1 MQNKVFGFGCT
12 DVNRFFL
19 RLRLGNLPNPIPTFL
34 IVMLSVSHNDHF
46 YLVLSYIKKKKKE
59 KSYKCSGKNPHTVII
74 WPILY
79 QVYLTGREI
88 LLFPEEKNPCYCKL
102 QG

>member
-1 MQNKVFGFGCT
+1 M
-12 DVNRFFL
+12 
-19 RLRLGNLPNPIPTFL
+19 GNLPNPIPTFL

-46 YLVLSYIKKKKKE
+46 YLVFSYIKKKKE

-79 QVYLTGREI
+79 QVYLTGRDTLISRREKS
-88 LLFPEEKNPCYCKL
+88 LLL
-102 QG
+102 QTAGLAGVLN

>member
-19 RLRLGNLPNPIPTFL
+19 RLRLGNLLNPIPTFL

-46 YLVLSYIKKKKKE
+46 YLVFSYIKKRKKKATNVLV
-59 KSYKCSGKNPHTVII
+59 K
-74 WPILY
+74 ILT
-79 QVYLTGREI
+79 L
-88 LLFPEEKNPCYCKL
+88 
-102 QG
+102 